1 VRKQGRVRQ
10 HRRSQG
16 CTGCTCT
23 PRVEKNFF
31 PATFSAESCKCTP
44 RPCTP
49 QTEQKSIFQEIRE
62 ICRVG
67 VVDLVVLARGLRV
80 TTKKGRQL
88 FRGRKVHHRENPGYA
103 YVHQSDGLC

>member
-1 VRKQGRVRQ
+1 
-10 HRRSQG
+10 
-16 CTGCTCT
+16 
-23 PRVEKNFF
+23 
-31 PATFSAESCKCTP
+31 
-44 RPCTP
+44 
-49 QTEQKSIFQEIRE
+49 
-62 ICRVG
+62 VG